1 MGLVTLSVW
10 YFFMASQA
18 LRIEQLPIRGKNSD
32 RRQRE
37 YLFSSEIEIL
47 LTAAKQN
54 IRSSQRNYCLILLG
68 YKHGLR
74 ASEFGLLRWDSID
87 WERGTIAI
95 TRVKGSD
102 SGTHHLNGKEIREL
116 RKLKRESENQSPF
129 IFLGERGGP
138 LAATAISA
146 IVKRMG
152 IVKGIQLLGF
162 PIHAHMLRHT
172 CGYLLAECGTDIR
185 ITQAWLGHREIS
197 NTVKY
202 TKLSSSAFKGIDI

>member
-1 MGLVTLSVW
+1 MTAQILKT
-10 YFFMASQA
+10 
-18 LRIEQLPIRGKNSD
+18 EQLPTRGNNAD
-32 RRQRE
+32 HRQRE
-37 YLFSSEIEIL
+37 YLFFSEIETL
-47 LTAAKQN
+47 LIAAKGN
-54 IRSSQRNYCLILLG
+54 KRCGVRNHCLILLG

-87 WERGTIAI
+87 WEKGTIAI

-102 SGTHHLNGKEIREL
+102 SGTHHLSGKETREL
-116 RKLKRESENQSPF
+116 RKLRREDGKQSPF
-129 IFLGERGGP
+129 IFLGEGGAP
-138 LAATAISA
+138 LAAPAVSA

-152 IVKGIQLLGF
+152 TVKGGFLLGF

>member
-1 MGLVTLSVW
+1 MELVALSVW
-10 YFFMASQA
+10 YFFMDAQT
-18 LRIEQLPIRGKNSD
+18 LKIEQLPIRGKNTD
-32 RRQRE
+32 HRQRE
-37 YLFSSEIEIL
+37 YLFSSEIETL
-47 LTAAKQN
+47 LNTAKQN
-54 IRSSQRNYCLILLG
+54 KRCGVRNYCLILLG

-102 SGTHHLNGKEIREL
+102 SGTHHLSGKETREL
-116 RKLKRESENQSPF
+116 RKLKREDGKQSPF
-129 IFLGERGGP
+129 IFVGESGGP
-138 LAATAISA
+138 LAATAVSA

-152 IVKGIQLLGF
+152 TVKGGYLLGF